1 MLTTKSHH
9 LRTMLVGLEDW
20 EDALYNKEI
29 KLKPWIILVDK
40 KFTSPKKN
48 LKEMMAY
55 QKANLIFWH

>member
-48 LKEMMAY
+48 LKEMAS
-55 QKANLIFWH
+55 ISES